1 MSGVAYLFPGQGSQ
15 SVGMLSDVASEVAA
29 DFEEA
34 SSALGYDLWALVQ
47 EGPEEKLGQT
57 EFTQPA
63 LLAAS
68 VALYRLARRR
78 GAPAPQLVAGHSL
91 GEYSALV
98 AVGALSLADA
108 AGLVQQRGRFMQ
120 SAVPLGQGGMAAV
133 MKLPDA
139 EVLKICKKISEG
151 EGEEPSK
158 QGLVQPANFNAPGQL
173 VIAGETGALA
183 AASEACQAAGARVLP
198 LAVSAPFHTSL
209 MKPAAEQMAEALRSA
224 SFSPPEAPIIQNV
237 DASPQTD
244 PEALRANL
252 VTQMHSPVRW
262 TETIQRAAAEG
273 VKTLVECGPGKV
285 LAGLAKRIDGSL
297 KALGVN
303 GAESLAATLR
313 ELGHG

>member
-15 SVGMLSDVASEVAA
+15 SVGMLGDVKSEVAE

-34 SSALGYDLWALVQ
+34 SGTLGYDLWALVQ

-139 EVLKICKKISEG
+139 EVLKIC
-151 EGEEPSK
+151 EEASS

-173 VIAGETGALA
+173 VIAGETRALA

-198 LAVSAPFHTSL
+198 LAVSAPFHTRL
-209 MKPAAEQMAEALRSA
+209 MKPAAAQMAEALGAA
-224 SFSPPEAPIIQNV
+224 SFKAPEAPIIQNV

-262 TETIQRAAAEG
+262 TETIQRTAAEG
-273 VKTLVECGPGKV
+273 VGTLVECGPGKV

-297 KALGVN
+297 RALGVN

-313 ELGHG
+313 ALGHG